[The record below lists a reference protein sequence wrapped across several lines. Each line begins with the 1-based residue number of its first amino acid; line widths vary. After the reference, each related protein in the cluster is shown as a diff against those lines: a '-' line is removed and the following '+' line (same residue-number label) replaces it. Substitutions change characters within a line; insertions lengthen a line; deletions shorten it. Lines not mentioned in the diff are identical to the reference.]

1 MQCTCRFHVALH
13 LLSNRS
19 QMTLK
24 CGNNKKVAHKAI
36 TELSLML
43 LPDFEVFC
51 DLSLNR
57 RKAKCY
63 LFVLFNE
70 ELKSS

>member
-1 MQCTCRFHVALH
+1 
-13 LLSNRS
+13 
-19 QMTLK
+19 MTLQ

-36 TELSLML
+36 AELSPML

-51 DLSLNR
+51 DLSLNGC
-57 RKAKCY
+57 KAKCY
-63 LFVLFNE
+63 MYLCFININK